1 MSKAKP
7 FAPAVGRAAGRD
19 AGPRL
24 AAIRGDLTT
33 AGGAAIRAAVA
44 RNCDTAPS
52 TGRAWA
58 AGARP
63 SPIRK

>member
-7 FAPAVGRAAGRD
+7 PPAGVGRAAGRA
-19 AGPRL
+19 AGPALGRHT
-24 AAIRGDLTT
+24 GDLT
-33 AGGAAIRAAVA
+33 AAEEAAIRAAVA

-58 AGARP
+58 AGAAS